1 MDNEPEAEAFLL
13 NSLLGGGSQREL
25 GGEQSSPRLDDEF
38 MKQLKGS
45 GAANALTIG
54 LMFLFWVLRNKCK
67 HSRCTWHSLCCT
79 LEVNDESEEETDL
92 ERDECR
98 EFSRETQEKMFK
110 LFKSKYPSV
119 FSKHQTVIS
128 TD

>member
-1 MDNEPEAEAFLL
+1 MDTEPDADAFVL
-13 NSLLGGGSQREL
+13 NTLIGGG
-25 GGEQSSPRLDDEF
+25 DDEF

-67 HSRCTWHSLCCT
+67 HFRCTGHSICCT
-79 LEVNDESEEETDL
+79 VEVNDDDSKEEIDL
-92 ERDECR
+92 ERGEGGGQ
-98 EFSRETQEKMFK
+98 FSPKTQEKMFE
-110 LFKSKYPSV
+110 LFKSKYPGV
-119 FSKHQTVIS
+119 FSKRPQVAS

>member
-13 NSLLGGGSQREL
+13 NSLLGG
-25 GGEQSSPRLDDEF
+25 DDEF

-67 HSRCTWHSLCCT
+67 HSRCTWHSLCWT
-79 LEVNDESEEETDL
+79 LDVNDESEEETDL